1 MDRYLAPFR
10 AFLCSPLLIGLS
22 FAWGCAPGDAGP
34 TVLTAELPLHLE
46 EHLDAASVEGSEVR
60 EGILQPIEWD
70 FAEPQPGWTSGPTE
84 SWPTLD
90 TKVAQVDGALRVS
103 LTEENRREGD
113 PRVRGYIYVD
123 LPELKREDWSHILVR
138 ARTETLVGEMRV
150 FYNLGERTAP
160 GGWPSPFLYTG
171 RNTPVVSDGVV
182 QSYRIPAES
191 LWGEWEGPW
200 KQLILVFIADE
211 TASIDILSIMLV
223 SKATVYSDAP
233 VGVREVELDN
243 GYRRAL
249 YTHTPGRLGYRLRV
263 PEAGRLD
270 FGLGVL
276 GSDTPV
282 TFRVEAVTEAGDSLA
297 LFDEAYGDNES
308 WGQRSVDLSEFAGQR
323 VTLSLVADSETP
335 GDIAFWGAP
344 TVSGARTA
352 GRPNVIFYVID
363 GAGADWMSM
372 YGYNRRTTPF
382 LERLAG
388 EAVVFENAYSNAT
401 STPLS
406 TPSYMIS
413 LLYSAIDRF
422 RSYSD
427 KIPDGVTTMAEQFG
441 RVGYQTGV
449 FVSNP
454 AAATMSGL
462 ERGVDVVRVLDPDVP
477 AVSSEHLQRAFWEW
491 REAYPGTPYWA
502 HFQTTDVHEPFRPKA
517 PFSGLF
523 ITPELRAKYI
533 EWDEAVQWW
542 DTTSYAAAGITVEQH
557 ALAQQALYDEGM
569 AHQDYYLERFVERLK
584 AEGRWEN
591 TILVIASDHGYPA
604 GSHRI
609 MPGHPRDAPHI
620 HPFATR
626 VPLLFIW
633 PGHIEGGRRIG
644 TPVSMID
651 VLPTLLDLT
660 RLPQPQMKQGRSLAP
675 LLLGQVTQEEWE
687 HHPVFVDVL
696 VTDRV
701 SGELVGNIEVIDGR
715 WGAALCV
722 RPDDPNAEVR
732 PANTGDAL
740 RDCTQSVLD
749 PRAMRPVPR
758 ERLLVYDLW
767 DDPLLERPINE
778 ERPDLVEKYTKLL
791 EAQVE
796 LNAALR
802 ELITGG
808 RQSVELSPE
817 DLEQLR
823 TLGYIQ

>member
-1 MDRYLAPFR
+1 MSFGRVVSRILPVALLTLPFVS
-10 AFLCSPLLIGLS
+10 CSGSPS
-22 FAWGCAPGDAGP
+22 DSP
-34 TVLTAELPLHLE
+34 VLTADMPLHLE
-46 EHLDAASVEGSEVR
+46 DHLDAATIVGSEVW

-90 TKVAQVDGALRVS
+90 TKVAQVDGALHVK

-113 PRVRGYIYVD
+113 ESVRGYIYVD
-123 LPELKREDWSHILVR
+123 LPELRREDWSHLLVR
-138 ARTETLVGEMRV
+138 ARTDALVEDMRIW
-150 FYNLGERTAP
+150 FNLGEGRAP
-160 GGWPSPFLYTG
+160 GGGPSPFLYMG
-171 RNTPVVSDGVV
+171 ESTPVVSDGVA
-182 QSYRIPAES
+182 QSYRIPVEPV
-191 LWGEWEGPW
+191 WDEWEDPW
-200 KQLILVFIADE
+200 RQLILTFSASE
-211 TASIDILSIMLV
+211 TASIDILSIILV
-223 SKATVYSDAP
+223 SKATVYGDAP
-233 VGVREVELDN
+233 VGVREVKLGN

-249 YTHTPGRLGYRLRV
+249 YTHAPGRLGYRLRV
-263 PEAGRLD
+263 PEAGRFD
-270 FGLGVL
+270 FGLGVF

-282 TFRVEAVTEAGDSLA
+282 TFRVEAVTEAGESLV

-308 WGQRSVDLSEFAGQR
+308 WRQRSVDLSEFAGQR
-323 VTLSLVADSETP
+323 VTLSLVTDSKTP

-363 GAGADWMSM
+363 GAGADWMSV

-406 TPSYMIS
+406 APSYMTS
-413 LLYSAIDRF
+413 LLYSAIDRY
-422 RSYSD
+422 RSIFD
-427 KIPDGVTTMAEQFG
+427 KIPDGVTTMAEHFG

-454 AAATMSGL
+454 FAATAKGL
-462 ERGVDVVRVLDPDVP
+462 ERSVDIVRVLDPPVP
-477 AVSSEHLQRAFWEW
+477 AVSSEHLQRAFWDW
-491 REAYPGTPYWA
+491 REAYPGTPFWA
-502 HFQTTDVHEPFRPKA
+502 HFQTTDVHEPFRPMA

-523 ITPELRAKYI
+523 ITPELRAQYI

-542 DTTSYAAAGITVEQH
+542 DSTSYAAAGITVEQH

-569 AHQDYYLERFVERLK
+569 AHQDHHLERFVERLK

-609 MPGHPRDAPHI
+609 MPGHPNDAPFI

-626 VPLLFIW
+626 VPLLFVW
-633 PGHIEGGRRIG
+633 PGHIEGGRRIR

-660 RLPQPQMKQGRSLAP
+660 GLPQPEVRQGHSLAP
-675 LLLGQVTQEEWE
+675 LLLGQVTEEEWE
-687 HHPVFVDVL
+687 PRPVIVDVL
-696 VTDRV
+696 VTDGI

-722 RPDDPNAEVR
+722 RPDDPEAEVR
-732 PANTGDAL
+732 GANTGDAL
-740 RDCTQSVLD
+740 SDCTNIV
-749 PRAMRPVPR
+749 R
-758 ERLLVYDLW
+758 ERLLLYDLW
-767 DDPLLERPINE
+767 ADPLLESPINE
-778 ERPDLVEKYTKLL
+778 QRPDLVEKYTALL
-791 EAQVE
+791 EAQLE
-796 LNAALR
+796 ANAAIRKLVGASGER
-802 ELITGG
+802 VSLT
-808 RQSVELSPE
+808 PE
-817 DLEQLR
+817 QLQMLR

>member
-1 MDRYLAPFR
+1 MVRYLAPFR
-10 AFLCSPLLIGLS
+10 AFLCGALLVGMI
-22 FAWGCAPGDAGP
+22 FTWGCAPGDAGP
-34 TVLTAELPLHLE
+34 AVLTAEMPLHLE
-46 EHLDAASVEGSEVR
+46 ERLDAATIVGSELPA
-60 EGILQPIEWD
+60 EAPEPIVWSFD
-70 FAEPQPGWTSGPTE
+70 EPQPDWKAFSVAE
-84 SWPTLD
+84 SRNPMQGTRTD
-90 TKVAQVDGALRVS
+90 DALRVI
-103 LTEENRREGD
+103 LTDADRSAAVG
-113 PRVRGYIYVD
+113 PFRVAGIYTD
-123 LPELKREDWSHILVR
+123 FPGLLPLVPAQLVIR
-138 ARTETLVGEMRV
+138 ARTESAGLMAVIHDE
-150 FYNLGERTAP
+150 LGGDDSRGTA
-160 GGWPSPFLYTG
+160 GLLQGLSLPSPMIA
-171 RNTPVVSDGVV
+171 DGSV
-182 QSYRIPAES
+182 QSYLLP
-191 LWGEWEGPW
+191 LDTEG
-200 KQLILVFIADE
+200 
-211 TASIDILSIMLV
+211 ASGDACCRFGVVVGTREPGSVDILSVRVV
-223 SKATVYSDAP
+223 SRAAAFAGDPLGVMTVADGSK
-233 VGVREVELDN
+233 EH
-243 GYRRAL
+243 RRTL
-249 YTHTPGRLGYRLRV
+249 FTHTPGRVAFTVRV
-263 PEAGRLD
+263 PPGGRLD
-270 FGLGVL
+270 VGLGVL
-276 GSDTPV
+276 RDDAPV
-282 TFRVEAVTEAGDSLA
+282 DFSVMVTSKGQQEEASLLEETLA
-297 LFDEAYGDNES
+297 DRTA
-308 WGQRSVDLSEFAGQR
+308 WVQRSVDLSDFEEQT
-323 VTLSLVADSETP
+323 VTLALQADAEMPGTVALW
-335 GDIAFWGAP
+335 AAP
-344 TVSGARTA
+344 TLTGATVPDK
-352 GRPNVIFYVID
+352 PNVIFYVID

-406 TPSYMIS
+406 TPSYMTS

-422 RSYSD
+422 GSYSD
-427 KIPDGVTTMAEQFG
+427 KIPDGVTTMAEHFG

-454 AAATMSGL
+454 SAATASGL
-462 ERGVDVVRVLDPDVP
+462 ERGVDLVRVLDPDVP

-491 REAYPGTPYWA
+491 REAYPGIPYWA

-523 ITPELRAKYI
+523 ITPELRAQYI

-569 AHQDYYLERFVERLK
+569 AHQDHHLERFVERLK

-609 MPGHPRDAPHI
+609 MPGHPNNAPFI

-633 PGHIEGGRRIG
+633 PGHIQGGRTIR

-660 RLPQPQMKQGRSLAP
+660 GLSQPEMKQGQSLAP
-675 LLLGQVTQEEWE
+675 LLLGQVTEVEWE
-687 HHPVFVDVL
+687 HQPVFVDVL
-696 VTDRV
+696 VTDGD

-722 RPDDPNAEVR
+722 RPDDPEAEVSG
-732 PANTGDAL
+732 AGTGDAL

-749 PRAMRPVPR
+749 PRAMRSPPR

-778 ERPDLVEKYTKLL
+778 ERPDLVEKYTELL

-802 ELITGG
+802 ELIAG
-808 RQSVELSPE
+808 RGQSVELSPE
-817 DLEQLR
+817 DLELLR